1 MSVDLGALYA
11 AARGRITA
19 VLDGAGPEVG
29 SVPCPA
35 TPGWTVHDVVAHL
48 RGITGDA
55 RVGNLDGVATDP
67 WTAAQVE
74 RHRDDPLPR
83 LLLDWAVDAE
93 PFEAFL
99 SGPHGAG
106 AARAV
111 IDVHAHEHDICEAIG
126 VRPPLPDA
134 FTSWGL
140 AALVDGFNGRVSTA
154 GLPAVRVATDEGDV
168 VGPADAPVTLAVS
181 RVELF
186 RSMLGRRAAAQV
198 AAFDWRGA
206 DPTLYLPHFFVFSPR
221 LDPLI
226 EGVVTS
232 AVVLHRQ
239 P

>member
-11 AARGRITA
+11 AARGRITG

-55 RVGNLDGVATDP
+55 RVGNLDGVATDA

-74 RHRDDPLPR
+74 RHRDDPLSR

-111 IDVHAHEHDICEAIG
+111 IDVHAHEHDMCGALG
-126 VRPPLPDA
+126 VSATLPDA
-134 FTSWGL
+134 FARWGL
-140 AALVDGFNGRVSTA
+140 AALVDGFNERVSTA
-154 GLPAVRVATDEGDV
+154 GLSAVCVRTDEGDAL
-168 VGPADAPVTLAVS
+168 GPADAPVALAVS

-186 RSMLGRRAAAQV
+186 RSMLGRRAATQV

-206 DPTLYLPHFFVFSPR
+206 DPTLFLPHFFVFIPR
-221 LDPLI
+221 MDPLI
-226 EGVVTS
+226 ERVDTS
-232 AVVLHRQ
+232 PDVLHRL